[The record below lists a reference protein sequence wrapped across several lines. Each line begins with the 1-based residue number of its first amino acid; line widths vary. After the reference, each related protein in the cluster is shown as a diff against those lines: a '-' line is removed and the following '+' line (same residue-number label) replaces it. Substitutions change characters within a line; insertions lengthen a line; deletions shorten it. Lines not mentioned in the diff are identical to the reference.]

1 MTPQLSAD
9 STARRNVRLFMAFR
23 ILFNIRFYYPVFMV
37 MFLRYG
43 ITLEQFG
50 LLNAVW
56 AVVIVLLEVPSGALA
71 DLLGRK
77 SLLVTAAIMM
87 TLEMLLLA
95 IVPIGSSW
103 VFPALLLNRILSG
116 AAEAF
121 ASGADE
127 ALAFD
132 SLKAAGKDAD
142 WPRVLERLM
151 QVGGLATIVAMVTGS
166 LVYSPDLIQ
175 QVVIWFGSTAQLTI
189 DDTFRLPVWLTLF
202 SGCAAILVTLSMQ
215 ELSPDRS
222 GGSVGIIDPF
232 KQTLQTGYWILA
244 NPLVLIV
251 IAAGVLFDQPI
262 RQLLVVSSQLYAR
275 IEIPVLYFGIIS
287 AGTAVIGLLA
297 ATPMRRLATSQSP
310 RANFVLLFVPL
321 RSGFSVLHCLSH
333 GGVLGFLCSSRYP
346 CDSSCFC
353 RATT

>member
-175 QVVIWFGSTAQLTI
+175 QVVTWFGSTAQLTI

-215 ELSPDRS
+215 ELSPDHS

-262 RQLLVVSSQLYAR
+262 RQLLVVSSQLYAGLR
-275 IEIPVLYFGIIS
+275 FLYFGIIRP
-287 AGTAVIGLLA
+287 GQ
-297 ATPMRRLATSQSP
+297 RLSSFSCNTNATSSNKPITESQLCS
-310 RANFVLLFVPL
+310 AFCTVTFGL
-321 RSGFSVLHCLSH
+321 SVLHCLSH

>member
-103 VFPALLLNRILSG
+103 VFLLS
-116 AAEAF
+116 
-121 ASGADE
+121 
-127 ALAFD
+127 
-132 SLKAAGKDAD
+132 
-142 WPRVLERLM
+142 
-151 QVGGLATIVAMVTGS
+151 
-166 LVYSPDLIQ
+166 YSI
-175 QVVIWFGSTAQLTI
+175 
-189 DDTFRLPVWLTLF
+189 
-202 SGCAAILVTLSMQ
+202 
-215 ELSPDRS
+215 
-222 GGSVGIIDPF
+222 
-232 KQTLQTGYWILA
+232 
-244 NPLVLIV
+244 NP
-251 IAAGVLFDQPI
+251 
-262 RQLLVVSSQLYAR
+262 
-275 IEIPVLYFGIIS
+275 
-287 AGTAVIGLLA
+287 
-297 ATPMRRLATSQSP
+297 
-310 RANFVLLFVPL
+310 
-321 RSGFSVLHCLSH
+321 
-333 GGVLGFLCSSRYP
+333 
-346 CDSSCFC
+346 
-353 RATT
+353 